1 MLKRPLRLYCVYL
14 KAELFICADG
24 TRCCGTLNTVEPL
37 SRRFH
42 AGFTPVS
49 HCKREQRVSGAE
61 AVRAE
66 QEQRAP
72 IALSHLYARFTLQAW
87 AARERHR
94 SSTYAEQEQRAPIAL
109 SHL

>member
-14 KAELFICADG
+14 KAELFSCADG

-49 HCKREQRVSGAE
+49 HCKREQRVRGAE

-72 IALSHLYARFTLQAW
+72 IALSHL
-87 AARERHR
+87 
-94 SSTYAEQEQRAPIAL
+94 
-109 SHL
+109 

>member
-14 KAELFICADG
+14 KAELFSCADG

-49 HCKREQRVSGAE
+49 HCKREQRVRGAESGAC
-61 AVRAE
+61 RAGAA
-66 QEQRAP
+66 RA
-72 IALSHLYARFTLQAW
+72 IALSHL
-87 AARERHR
+87 
-94 SSTYAEQEQRAPIAL
+94 
-109 SHL
+109 